1 MLVGVVAGSTLLAG
15 QSGQQSGQQP
25 PSPATVEQEP
35 PEEDVSNAPKE
46 YAFNPL
52 QAAKELKVGG
62 FYFKKGSYRAALR
75 RFEEALKWNP
85 TLSEAYLRIGETQ
98 LKLRDSKLAKEAFQ
112 KYLEMEPESKDA
124 ASIKKRIASL
134 N

>member
-1 MLVGVVAGSTLLAG
+1 MLVGALAASTLLGG
-15 QSGQQSGQQP
+15 QSGQASGQQP
-25 PSPATVEQEP
+25 PSPPAAELEP
-35 PEEDVSNAPKE
+35 PEEDSLNAPKE

-52 QAAKELKVGG
+52 QASKELKVGG

-85 TLSEAYLRIGETQ
+85 SLSEAYLRIGETQ

-112 KYLEMEPESKDA
+112 KYLELEPESKDA
-124 ASIKKRIASL
+124 AAVKKRIASL